1 MHIYVYIYIY
11 IYIVE
16 ISTPITDILYIT
28 DEYGRPIGDSYT
40 IHQGATLFL
49 TCWIEDPEWIG
60 PDGNEGIGL

>member
-1 MHIYVYIYIY
+1 MHIHIY

-16 ISTPITDILYIT
+16 ISTPITDYIT
-28 DEYGRPIGDSYT
+28 DEYGRPIGDLYT

-49 TCWIEDPEWIG
+49 ICRIEDSEWIG